1 MQDEDVFKTNK
12 MPNTF
17 ELMASLPPCKRQAS
31 VFQDHRGNHITDPS
45 DEEAYWWVTVTL
57 PDHILE
63 GTQTD
68 EQIMHRVYK
77 TISIEKKT
85 GLRNIEI
92 GHRALHGQGKRCI
105 SLPVQRTVLTPQ
117 EIMIQAEILAFWWL
131 EQIQKPR
138 IFLDQFM
145 IFTAKGGFHG
155 DCLDLPLDW
164 GKPSFAGPY

>member
-92 GHRALHGQGKRCI
+92 GHL
-105 SLPVQRTVLTPQ
+105 LTPQ

>member
-1 MQDEDVFKTNK
+1 

-17 ELMASLPPCKRQAS
+17 ELMASLPPASDKRVS
-31 VFQDHRGNHITDPS
+31 SKITEVITSLIP
-45 DEEAYWWVTVTL
+45 ATKKPT
-57 PDHILE
+57 E

-164 GKPSFAGPY
+164 GKPSFSGPY